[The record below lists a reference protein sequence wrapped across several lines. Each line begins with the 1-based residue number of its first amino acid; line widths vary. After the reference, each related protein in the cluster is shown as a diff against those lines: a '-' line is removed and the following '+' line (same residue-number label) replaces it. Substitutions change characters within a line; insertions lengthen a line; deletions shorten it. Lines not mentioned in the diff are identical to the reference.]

1 MRLDIS
7 SSDLDKVIND
17 LNLLPEQVA
26 KCTRYALDRTVEF
39 VHGHL
44 AKELSAEKRVKLKII
59 RDRLK
64 IIRGNLRDNFRVINA
79 NFSGILVRDL
89 GTPRQ
94 TAHGV
99 SINGTIYNPHSFVAS
114 LKKGAKPGVYVRKT
128 KDRFPVRSVRIPI
141 YEDAL
146 RLLNDVVG
154 PEATEVFKKRFE
166 HELRR
171 IWGYA

>member
-7 SSDLDKVIND
+7 SSDLDKVING

-26 KCTRYALDRTVEF
+26 KCTRYALDRTAEF
-39 VHGHL
+39 VKGRL
-44 AKELSAEKRVKLKII
+44 AKELSAEKRIKLKII

-89 GTPRQ
+89 GTPIQ
-94 TAHGV
+94 TPHGV
-99 SINGTIYNPHSFVAS
+99 SINGTIYNPHSFVAI
-114 LKKGAKPGVYVRKT
+114 LKDGAKPGVYVRKT
-128 KDRFPVRSVRIPI
+128 EKRFPVRSVRIPI
-141 YEDAL
+141 YEDAI

-154 PEATEVFKKRFE
+154 PEATEVFKKRFK